1 MKIALYNKYRPQVFA
16 DLFGQDHVATTLKN
30 AVKGKS
36 FSHAYLFTGPR
47 GTGKTTAAR
56 ILAKAINCEKNADT
70 LKVQAKKHLQ
80 GVSGTGEPCDKCD
93 SCKNITDGREI
104 DIIEIDAASNRGID
118 DVRELREKIKFTPTK
133 LSYKIFIIDEVHML
147 TKEAFN
153 ALLKTL
159 EEPPAH
165 AVFVL
170 ATTEIHKVPQTIIS
184 RCQRFDFKRISV
196 KDIISRLKFIAK
208 EEKIGIE
215 DEALNLI
222 AEASEGGF
230 RDAISYLDQI
240 SSYKEG
246 KIAMD
251 DVVSILGMT
260 DYKTLLTFV
269 TNISENKSKEAVI
282 LLNELAEGGY
292 DMEQFTKNLIEFL
305 RKLLLIKAIGTE
317 EVELAKEHVQK
328 MEDLVSDLDV
338 DRISQFIE
346 TISELSK
353 LFQNSSLPQM
363 ALELAVIRLTGEPDN
378 RISSGDDKQ
387 ITSRTED
394 NGESDYR
401 TIGIEGDKEAER
413 KVVIP
418 AEATSDVAEAGIQTK
433 KIEQLDPRGSLPR
446 TSMRGEDDKEKNME
460 RQDKQAKMA
469 SEEEPVSIISG
480 SSKSVPISGAS
491 DALWHEALLEIKLKN
506 PSLHALIKISEP
518 IVEEGD
524 MILCFPYRFHK
535 EKVEEAKN
543 KVMIEEILKMIYNKP
558 YKLKCILK
566 TAKTVEK
573 EKVEVTENKF
583 LKDAIEILGGEVI
596 E

>member
-1 MKIALYNKYRPQVFA
+1 MAKIAFYNKYRPQVFA

-30 AVKGKS
+30 AVRGQS

-56 ILAKAINCEKNADT
+56 LLAKAINCERNNEASP
-70 LKVQAKKHLQ
+70 Q
-80 GVSGTGEPCDKCD
+80 GRRINIKEGEPCDKCEA
-93 SCKNITDGREI
+93 CKNITDGREI

-118 DVRELREKIKFTPTK
+118 DVRELREKIKFTPSK
-133 LSYKIFIIDEVHML
+133 LHYKIFIIDEVHML

-208 EEKIGIE
+208 EEKIAIS

-240 SSYKEG
+240 SAYKEG
-246 KIAMD
+246 KITMD
-251 DVVSILGMT
+251 DVISILGMT
-260 DYKTLLTFV
+260 DYKTLSAFV
-269 TNISENKSKEAVI
+269 TNISENKSKEAII
-282 LLNELAEGGY
+282 LLNELAEHGY

-305 RKLLLIKAIGTE
+305 RKLLLIKTIGTE
-317 EVELAKEHVQK
+317 EVGLAKEHVSK
-328 MEDLVSDLDV
+328 MEELAMGLSPDRVSD
-338 DRISQFIE
+338 IIE
-346 TISELSK
+346 TISGLSK
-353 LFQNSSLPQM
+353 IFQGASLPQM
-363 ALELAVIRLTGEPDN
+363 ALELAVVRIVGNPDE
-378 RISSGDDKQ
+378 Q
-387 ITSRTED
+387 ITGRTKD
-394 NGESDYR
+394 NGELGNRITGKTENEEKTEPKNVFKEEQKVEKADEESKKN
-401 TIGIEGDKEAER
+401 IEGGKEVFA
-413 KVVIP
+413 
-418 AEATSDVAEAGIQTK
+418 
-433 KIEQLDPRGSLPR
+433 
-446 TSMRGEDDKEKNME
+446 
-460 RQDKQAKMA
+460 RQDLGRKSA
-469 SEEEPVSIISG
+469 SQ
-480 SSKSVPISGAS
+480 PISRLANQPDG
-491 DALWHEALLEIKLKN
+491 LWAEVLLEIKSKN

-518 IVEEGD
+518 VVEDED

-535 EKVEEAKN
+535 EKVEEVKN
-543 KVMIEEILKMIYNKP
+543 KVLVEEILKMIYNKP

-566 TAKTVEK
+566 QGKSNELDSGAGESGSKK
-573 EKVEVTENKF
+573 ENKEEGLF
-583 LKDAIEILGGEVI
+583 QEAIEILGGEIV